1 MAKEKNLT
9 TVTSV
14 AAADFARLVTSAGA
28 SVKATAANL
37 AKYVVET
44 YNGSTVAGSAQ
55 SVKSALDS
63 LNSKFGQYAI
73 QSIMSNVAATYTT
86 IDSSDGRIVYIRL
99 DGNLRMIL
107 FHFKTSAAITS
118 GSVNLSSVIDTP
130 KTETYSALSALG
142 GGTGFLQISE
152 NKTLYVRTNGGASG
166 NYFNGQLIYT
176 V

>member
-37 AKYVVET
+37 AKYIIET

-63 LNSKFGQYAI
+63 LNSNTEYIHSTGISLDAQSAI
-73 QSIMSNVAATYTT
+73 RDAIVSSYNSATANPTQLQLAFAQV
-86 IDSSDGRIVYIRL
+86 SGVGRFV
-99 DGNLRMIL
+99 IL
-107 FHFKTSAAITS
+107 IHKNSANY
-118 GSVNLSSVIDTP
+118 G
-130 KTETYSALSALG
+130 SALAFGYGSIGKLYSITCS
-142 GGTGFLQISE
+142 GGTLG
-152 NKTLYVRTNGGASG
+152 TLKQVSFTD
-166 NYFNGQLIYT
+166 

>member
-37 AKYVVET
+37 AKYIIET

-63 LNSKFGQYAI
+63 LNSKYGI
-73 QSIMSNVAATYTT
+73 VADCNALPLTGLFLCRDTT
-86 IDSSDGRIVYIRL
+86 LNTPVAKYGLLISWAPAQNQAL
-99 DGNLRMIL
+99 QC
-107 FHFKTSAAITS
+107 F
-118 GSVNLSSVIDTP
+118 IDTS
-130 KTETYSALSALG
+130 SA
-142 GGTGFLQISE
+142 TVYTRQ
-152 NKTLYVRTNGGASG
+152 TNMSVWT
-166 NYFNGQLIYT
+166 QWKSK
-176 V
+176 